1 MRQFSKDL
9 VVAIGVPVVA
19 VGLGCATIA
28 YTTAEIKNS
37 VQEVNAERVTR
48 SEEAFN
54 ADDCISNG
62 DAIEYTDTVMCE
74 DLEMTKSDSNSQRR

>member
-28 YTTAEIKNS
+28 GTVAGIKHS
-37 VQEVNAERVTR
+37 VQEVNAEKVTR

-62 DAIEYTDTVMCE
+62 DAIEYTDTIVWE
-74 DLEMTKSDSNSQRR
+74 DLEVEK